1 MDIISRHSVP
11 AKTRASAENRETR
24 WEHTVPFQMPQ
35 PKPEEPQEG
44 ALPDPN
50 EEAEDPEELNA
61 DISLS
66 AFFSPQT
73 GQITSSEPALEE

>member
-1 MDIISRHSVP
+1 
-11 AKTRASAENRETR
+11 
-24 WEHTVPFQMPQ
+24 MPQ